1 MMAILRA
8 PELSA
13 TSRIDRIWI
22 MALLLRLVGRAGLV
36 GQVGNSPAFL
46 ALPALPYPPC
56 LPYLPYPPSLPYA
69 PCSDLKRLA
78 EHPFQRPSFPP
89 AEGTRFHDFHRVP
102 GLGRVLFVVHHELR
116 RTPLGLAVES
126 VTDLPLDGDDA
137 AFLHPIADDDALL
150 FGFRHLFN
158 PVALIPF
165 FPQHCL

>member
-56 LPYLPYPPSLPYA
+56 LPYLPCLPYPPSRSALRRGKPALRALLRPQA
-69 PCSDLKRLA
+69 PCGA
-78 EHPFQRPSFPP
+78 
-89 AEGTRFHDFHRVP
+89 
-102 GLGRVLFVVHHELR
+102 
-116 RTPLGLAVES
+116 
-126 VTDLPLDGDDA
+126 
-137 AFLHPIADDDALL
+137 
-150 FGFRHLFN
+150 
-158 PVALIPF
+158 PVSASIVSAG
-165 FPQHCL
+165 